1 MLVYIRSMLPGM
13 SKPGPDLEAAKRAS
27 TAQLLFKC
35 ARLVNERAIARV
47 NARSDV
53 PLLKASYTALFPHL
67 DFVGVRVVDLAK
79 KLGISKQA
87 VSQTLAELCNL
98 GVVELVPDPHD
109 GRAKRA
115 RFTRRG
121 GAALADGLAVLRGI
135 EAELA
140 AQIGEDRMRALH
152 EALLALEAA
161 LTAEGA
167 A

>member
-1 MLVYIRSMLPGM
+1 MARRPS
-13 SKPGPDLEAAKRAS
+13 PDPAALAASKRAS

-35 ARLVNERAIARV
+35 ARLVNERAMARV
-47 NARSDV
+47 NARGG
-53 PLLKASYTALFPHL
+53 PTLKAAYTALFPHL
-67 DFVGVRVVDLAK
+67 DFVGVRVVELAR

-87 VSQTLAELCNL
+87 VSQTLGELVEQ
-98 GVVELVPDPHD
+98 GIVELVPDPDD

-121 GAALADGLAVLRGI
+121 AEAIGDGLAVLRTL

-140 AQIGEDRMRALH
+140 AEIGGPRMAALH

-161 LTAEGA
+161 LEPRAAEE
-167 A
+167 